1 MVETLALE
9 LIAYRLV
16 STYERLGYSKEWIN
30 QRLQAISTRKELT
43 DEWNDNKAVLE
54 CDYQFYRYLFV
65 CYQAPIE
72 EKHMIKNY
80 FKKIG
85 WKRFLVMVLG
95 NIFLGMGVSIFK
107 FAGLGNDPFSGMVM
121 ALADAVGVQYANLLV
136 ILNVFIFLLELIFGR
151 ELIGAGTIVN
161 ALFLG
166 YITTFFYNLWL
177 RMFALPQTIGLQ
189 IVIMLIGTVVTGFG
203 VSMYQTPNVGI
214 SPYDSLSII
223 MTKRIPKVS
232 YFWNRI
238 FTDAV
243 CALICFLTGGIVG
256 LGTLVSALGLGP
268 VIDFFNVHFTRKLFH
283 AGEDIL

>member
-1 MVETLALE
+1 MLK
-9 LIAYRLV
+9 
-16 STYERLGYSKEWIN
+16 S
-30 QRLQAISTRKELT
+30 
-43 DEWNDNKAVLE
+43 
-54 CDYQFYRYLFV
+54 
-65 CYQAPIE
+65 
-72 EKHMIKNY
+72 Y

-136 ILNVFIFLLELIFGR
+136 FLNVFVFVLELIFGR

-243 CALICFLTGGIVG
+243 CALVCFLTGGIVG

-268 VIDFFNVHFTRKLFH
+268 VIDFFNVHFTRKLFR